1 MEKFQPSY
9 SIMDSKTNM
18 FVVLYRKWFY
28 AVSALLVI
36 ASIASMAVW
45 GLQYGIDFAGGSL
58 IEIEYATSRPTVDV
72 VQKQI
77 ATVNIGDVSAR
88 ESGDKGFII
97 RTKHLTQEQHDAVI
111 TALSA
116 NDGKGASTTASGVDE
131 KRFDSVG
138 PLLGQEAAR
147 KAIVS
152 ITLVILAIVLFI
164 TYAFRQVS
172 EPVSSWKYGLIA
184 IIALIHDVI
193 IPTGAFSLLG
203 HFQGFEVDT
212 LFITAL
218 LVILGFSIHDTIV
231 VFDRVRENLKH
242 RSSGEQFEH
251 IVGKSI
257 SQTFVRSINTSMT
270 VLISLVIL
278 YFVGSEATRHFVV
291 ALLVGITAGTYSS
304 IFLGSPL
311 LVTFQKLQ
319 DKKR

>member
-1 MEKFQPSY
+1 
-9 SIMDSKTNM
+9 M

-28 AVSALLVI
+28 AVSGLLVA
-36 ASIASMAVW
+36 ASIAAMAMW
-45 GLQYGIDFAGGSL
+45 GLPYGIDFAGGSL
-58 IEIEYATSRPTVDV
+58 IELEYAVARPSVEA

-77 ATVNIGDVSAR
+77 ATTDVGTFSAR
-88 ESGDKGFII
+88 ESGEKGFIL
-97 RTKHLTQEQHDAVI
+97 RTKHLSQAQHDAVM
-111 TALSA
+111 ASLSKDA
-116 NDGKGASTTASGVDE
+116 AGKTLIVDE

-152 ITLVILAIVLFI
+152 ITLVLLAIVLFI

-184 IIALIHDVI
+184 IISLVHDVV
-193 IPTGAFSLLG
+193 IPAGAFAILG
-203 HFQGFEVDT
+203 HFRGFEVDT

-242 RSSGEQFEH
+242 RSSSEAFEH

-270 VLISLVIL
+270 VLISLVIM
-278 YFVGSEATRHFVV
+278 YFVGSEATKHFVV
-291 ALLVGITAGTYSS
+291 ALLIGITAGTYSS

-311 LVTFQKLQ
+311 LVTFQKMQ
-319 DKKR
+319 EKKARN

>member
-1 MEKFQPSY
+1 
-9 SIMDSKTNM
+9 M

-28 AVSALLVI
+28 AVSALLV
-36 ASIASMAVW
+36 AVSIASMAAW

-58 IEIEYATSRPTVDV
+58 IELEYATARPTVEV
-72 VQKQI
+72 VQKQVG
-77 ATVNIGDVSAR
+77 TTDIGAFSAR
-88 ESGDKGFII
+88 ESGDKGFIL

-111 TALSA
+111 TALSKDA
-116 NDGKGASTTASGVDE
+116 TGKATGADE

-147 KAIVS
+147 KALVS
-152 ITLVILAIVLFI
+152 IALVILAIVLFI

-203 HFQGFEVDT
+203 HFHGFEVDT

-270 VLISLVIL
+270 VLISLVIM
-278 YFVGSEATRHFVV
+278 YFVGSEATKHFVV

-319 DKKR
+319 EKKR

>member
-1 MEKFQPSY
+1 
-9 SIMDSKTNM
+9 M

-28 AVSALLVI
+28 LVSAILV
-36 ASIASMAVW
+36 ALSVVSMGMW

-58 IEIEYATSRPTVDV
+58 IEVEYSAARPTTEV
-72 VQKQI
+72 VQKQL
-77 ATVNIGDVSAR
+77 AGTDIGAFSAR
-88 ESGDKGFII
+88 ESGDKGFIL
-97 RTKHLTQEQHDAVI
+97 RTKHLSQAQHDVVI
-111 TALSA
+111 AALSKDA
-116 NDGKGASTTASGVDE
+116 AGKAVAVEE

-147 KAIVS
+147 KAWVS
-152 ITLVILAIVLFI
+152 IALVLLAIVFFI

-184 IIALIHDVI
+184 IIALVHDVV
-193 IPTGAFSLLG
+193 IPAGAFAYLG
-203 HFQGFEVDT
+203 HFHGYEVDT

-242 RSSGEQFEH
+242 RSSGEQFDH

-270 VLISLVIL
+270 VLISLVIM
-278 YFVGSEATRHFVV
+278 YFVGSEATKHFVV
-291 ALLVGITAGTYSS
+291 ALLIGITAGTYSS

-319 DKKR
+319 DKKTR

>member
-1 MEKFQPSY
+1 
-9 SIMDSKTNM
+9 M

-28 AVSALLVI
+28 AVSALLVV
-36 ASIASMAVW
+36 ASLASVAVW

-58 IEIEYATSRPTVDV
+58 IELEYASARPTVEM

-77 ATVNIGDVSAR
+77 AATDVGAFSAR

-111 TALSA
+111 SALSKDA
-116 NDGKGASTTASGVDE
+116 AGKVTGADE

-147 KAIVS
+147 KALVS
-152 ITLVILAIVLFI
+152 LALVILAIVLFI

-184 IIALIHDVI
+184 IIALVHDVI
-193 IPTGAFSLLG
+193 IPTGAFAILG
-203 HFQGFEVDT
+203 HFQGFEIDT

-242 RSSGEQFEH
+242 RSSGEAFEH

-270 VLISLVIL
+270 VLISLVIM

-319 DKKR
+319 EKKSR

>member
-1 MEKFQPSY
+1 
-9 SIMDSKTNM
+9 M

-28 AVSALLVI
+28 LVSAILV
-36 ASIASMAVW
+36 AFSVAAMATW

-58 IEIEYATSRPTVDV
+58 IELEYGTARPTVEA
-72 VQKQI
+72 VQKQLA
-77 ATVNIGDVSAR
+77 ATDVGAFSAR

-97 RTKHLTQEQHDAVI
+97 RTKHLTQEQHDAI
-111 TALSA
+111 IAALSKDA
-116 NDGKGASTTASGVDE
+116 TGKATGVDE

-193 IPTGAFSLLG
+193 IPTGAFAVLG
-203 HFQGFEVDT
+203 HFYGFEVDT

-270 VLISLVIL
+270 VLISLIIL

-311 LVTFQKLQ
+311 LVTFEKMQS
-319 DKKR
+319 KKSR

>member
-1 MEKFQPSY
+1 
-9 SIMDSKTNM
+9 M

-28 AVSALLVI
+28 LVSALLVT
-36 ASIASMAVW
+36 ASVAAIAVW

-58 IEIEYATSRPTVDV
+58 IEIEYSASRPTTEV
-72 VQKQI
+72 VQKQL
-77 ATVNIGDVSAR
+77 AGTDIGAFSAR
-88 ESGDKGFII
+88 ESGDKGFIL
-97 RTKHLTQEQHDAVI
+97 RTKHLSQEQHDTVI
-111 TALSA
+111 SA
-116 NDGKGASTTASGVDE
+116 ISKDAKGQAIVVDE

-147 KAIVS
+147 KAWVS
-152 ITLVILAIVLFI
+152 IALVLLAIIVFI

-172 EPVSSWKYGLIA
+172 EPVSSWKYGTIA
-184 IIALIHDVI
+184 IIALIHDVV
-193 IPTGAFSLLG
+193 IPTGVFAYLG
-203 HFQGFEVDT
+203 HFHGYEVDT

-242 RSSGEQFEH
+242 RSSGEPFDH

-257 SQTFVRSINTSMT
+257 DQTFVRSINTSMT
-270 VLISLVIL
+270 VLISLVIM

-319 DKKR
+319 EKKSR

>member
-1 MEKFQPSY
+1 
-9 SIMDSKTNM
+9 M

-28 AVSALLVI
+28 LVSAVLVAVSV
-36 ASIASMAVW
+36 ASMGMW

-58 IEIEYATSRPTVDV
+58 IELEYATARPTVEV

-77 ATVNIGDVSAR
+77 ATTNIGAFSAR
-88 ESGDKGFII
+88 ESGDKGFIL

-111 TALSA
+111 SVLSKDA
-116 NDGKGASTTASGVDE
+116 TGKATGVDE

-184 IIALIHDVI
+184 IIALVHDII
-193 IPTGAFSLLG
+193 IPAGAFAILG
-203 HFQGFEVDT
+203 HFHGFEVDT

-231 VFDRVRENLKH
+231 VFDRVRENLKN

-270 VLISLVIL
+270 VLISLVIM
-278 YFVGSEATRHFVV
+278 YFVGSEATKHFVV

-319 DKKR
+319 EKKGKK